1 MSDDEFGTGVFAGL
15 IVALVVTLGIVFCYW
30 VGGGNRHDMNWND
43 TVCVKTADRIVGD
56 VVVASTTHCITAP
69 ELAKWAQE
77 HNR

>member
-1 MSDDEFGTGVFAGL
+1 MSDDEFGTGMFTGL
-15 IVALVVTLGIVFCYW
+15 IVALIIALVIVFGYW
-30 VGGGNRHDMNWND
+30 AGGNNRHDMNWTD
-43 TVCVKTADRIVGD
+43 TVCVRTADKLVGD